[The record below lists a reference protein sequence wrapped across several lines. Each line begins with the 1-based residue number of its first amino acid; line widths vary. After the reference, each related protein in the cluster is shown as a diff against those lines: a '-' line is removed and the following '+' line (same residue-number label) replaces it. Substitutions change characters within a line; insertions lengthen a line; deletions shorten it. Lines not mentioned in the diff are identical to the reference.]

1 MLISSGKSS
10 IVSDTDNINYQ
21 GQLFHTNN
29 NLEACC
35 IIFLMCFLS
44 ISKPSQA
51 LQSTAI
57 WGQCWPPRS
66 QSRQMGCIHRSGGR
80 GNADKKKK
88 QQNWSNSE
96 RKEGHESLTEGEK
109 HRVGKSRK
117 DTVDYRTDLP
127 ICAVGTVGSSHSFS
141 HCLDAQSHTLRHT
154 HLLRR
159 DTWLLWPI

>member
-1 MLISSGKSS
+1 MGKALLYLTLTTLTIKANYFTLTIIWKHVASSFWC
-10 IVSDTDNINYQ
+10 V
-21 GQLFHTNN
+21 F
-29 NLEACC
+29 
-35 IIFLMCFLS
+35 FLS
-44 ISKPSQA
+44 
-51 LQSTAI
+51 QSPVKHYRVQPFGVSVGLHGRRADR
-57 WGQCWPPRS
+57 WGASIDQEGEEMQTR
-66 QSRQMGCIHRSGGR
+66 
-80 GNADKKKK
+80 KKK

-127 ICAVGTVGSSHSFS
+127 ICAVGTVGSSHAFS